1 MTRPRLLRPL
11 RRWLR
16 ARVTAAYD
24 DPTPARVT
32 CEAFGGPCDGRQW
45 TLPRAGAPIWLADP
59 LGHHHLYV
67 LQSHAAATEV
77 VRYRYA
83 VSAATLVP

>member
-1 MTRPRLLRPL
+1 MSRPRGLRPL

-16 ARVTAAYD
+16 ARLSAAYV
-24 DPTPARVT
+24 DPAGGTT

-45 TLPRAGAPIWLADP
+45 TLPRAGAPIWLADS

-67 LQSHAAATEV
+67 LQARAADDEV

-83 VSAATLVP
+83 VSAATITT